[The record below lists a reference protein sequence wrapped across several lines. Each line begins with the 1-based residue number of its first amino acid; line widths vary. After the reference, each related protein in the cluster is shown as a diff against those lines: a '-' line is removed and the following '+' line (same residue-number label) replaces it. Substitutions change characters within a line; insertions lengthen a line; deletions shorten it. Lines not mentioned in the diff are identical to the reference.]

1 MPPSPGLRHSIA
13 MSASALSP
21 IPPGPP
27 VDPQDRRI
35 LLWIVAVG
43 FFMQTLDATI
53 VNTALPAMA
62 ASLGESPLRMQS
74 VIVAYSLTMAMLIPA
89 SGWLADRFGTR
100 KVFLFAIAVFSLG
113 SLACALSRHVNEL
126 VAARV
131 LQGLGGAL
139 LLPVGRLAVLR
150 TFPRGEFLEAMS
162 FVAIP
167 GLIGP
172 LLGPTLGGWLV
183 QSASWHWVFLINLP
197 VGLIGLVATARYM
210 PNLRAPRV
218 DGFDLAGYVLLA
230 FGMVSI
236 SLAIEAAAWLGRGG
250 AAALGVGGLVALV
263 VYWLHAGRHAQP
275 LYSPQLFRVRTLSVG
290 LLGNLFCR
298 LGSGAM
304 PFLIPVSL
312 QVLLQYPPLYAG
324 LMMLP
329 AALAGMGMKRLATP
343 LIRRH
348 GYRTVLVANT
358 IALGLLMASFA
369 LRQPDWPLALQVV
382 QLAAFGAV
390 NSLQFT
396 AMNTITL
403 KDLDGAS
410 ASSGNGLLSMVQML
424 AMSLGVAVAGA
435 VLSEWSQAYGGAQVP
450 GAVAH
455 AFQST
460 FLTVGFITVVS
471 AAVFWQLP
479 QEARTPP
486 REGPEV
492 SGQG

>member
-1 MPPSPGLRHSIA
+1 MASPAAPELPDA
-13 MSASALSP
+13 
-21 IPPGPP
+21 PGPHA
-27 VDPQDRRI
+27 DSRRI
-35 LLWIVAVG
+35 LLWVVAVG
-43 FFMQTLDATI
+43 VFMQTLDATI

-113 SLACALSRHVNEL
+113 SLACASSRHLGEL
-126 VAARV
+126 LAARV

-197 VGLIGLVATARYM
+197 VGLLGLLATARFM
-210 PNLRAPRV
+210 PNLRAPEP
-218 DGFDLAGYVLLA
+218 DPFDTAGYVLLA
-230 FGMVSI
+230 FGMVAI
-236 SLAIEAAAWLGRGG
+236 SLAIEAAGLVGRGG

-263 VYWLHAGRHAQP
+263 VYWLHAARHERP
-275 LYSPQLFRVRTLSVG
+275 LYSTELFRVRTLSVG

-312 QVLLQYPPLYAG
+312 QLLLDFSPLHAG

-329 AALAGMGMKRLATP
+329 SAVAGMAVKRAATP
-343 LIRRH
+343 LIRRFT
-348 GYRTVLVANT
+348 YRNVLVANT
-358 IALGLLMASFA
+358 ILLGLLMASFA
-369 LRQPDWPLALQVV
+369 LRQPDWPLAWQVL
-382 QLAAFGAV
+382 QLAAFGAA

-435 VLSEWSQAYGGAQVP
+435 VLSEWSQAYGGSEVP
-450 GAVAH
+450 GAVLH

-479 QEARTPP
+479 REARTPP
-486 REGPEV
+486 RDGPEV

>member
-1 MPPSPGLRHSIA
+1 
-13 MSASALSP
+13 MSAPTPATHDPSTSSA
-21 IPPGPP
+21 
-27 VDPQDRRI
+27 DRRV
-35 LLWIVAVG
+35 LLWLVAIG

-53 VNTALPAMA
+53 INTALPAMA

-100 KVFLFAIAVFSLG
+100 RVFMLAIALFSLG
-113 SLACALSRHVNEL
+113 SLACAGSRGLGEL

-139 LLPVGRLAVLR
+139 LLPVGRLSVLR
-150 TFPRGEFLEAMS
+150 TFPRGEFLQAMS

-183 QSASWHWVFLINLP
+183 QYASWHWIFLINLP
-197 VGLIGLVATARYM
+197 VGLIGLVATQRFMPDARAEQT
-210 PNLRAPRV
+210 RR
-218 DGFDLAGYVLLA
+218 FDLWGYALLA
-230 FGMVSI
+230 FGMVAI
-236 SLAIEAAAWLGRGG
+236 SLAIEGGSGLGMRQAGSLV
-250 AAALGVGGLVALV
+250 LGVFGFAALV
-263 VYWLHAGRHAQP
+263 VYWLHAVRHPQP
-275 LYSPQLFRVRTLSVG
+275 LFSTQLFRVRTLSVG

-304 PFLIPVSL
+304 PFLIPISL
-312 QVLLQYPPLYAG
+312 QISLGYSPLQAG

-329 AALAGMGMKRLATP
+329 TALAGMAMKRVATP
-343 LIRRH
+343 LILRF
-348 GYRTVLVANT
+348 GYRNVLVGNT
-358 IALGLLMASFA
+358 AIIGLLMASFA
-369 LRQPDWPLALQVV
+369 LATPGEPIWLRVL
-382 QLAAFGAV
+382 QLAAFGAF

-410 ASSGNGLLSMVQML
+410 ASSGNSLLSMVQML

-435 VLSEWSQAYGGAQVP
+435 VLSGFSAAFGGTGTP
-450 GAVAH
+450 GAALE
-455 AFQST
+455 AFQAT
-460 FLTVGFITVVS
+460 FVTVGLITLAS

-479 QEARTPP
+479 AEARAPQLD
-486 REGPEV
+486 GPEV
-492 SGQG
+492 SGHG